1 MFKKPQIVKEKSV
14 DFPVQENCAEIIP
27 KHYPVVEEELKIFP
41 FPGRVGDTAHLTTGG
56 QHLAPAQTQY
66 SSTGKEKLK
75 YTRNRIL
82 HIYPAKDVP
91 ASMCTGRREYT
102 H

>member
-1 MFKKPQIVKEKSV
+1 VWIFLRKLRGNYSETLSGSGRGI
-14 DFPVQENCAEIIP
+14 
-27 KHYPVVEEELKIFP
+27 KIFP
-41 FPGRVGDTAHLTTGG
+41 FLGRVGDTAHLTTGG

-91 ASMCTGRREYT
+91 ALMCTGRREYT